1 MKNGLSNLGLK
12 MNIMSNIKT
21 LLSIFVLLIFSV
33 SCEGG
38 KMSQKAVSS
47 IPQNNNIEENVLNK
61 LSEKKIYFGH
71 QSVGYNILSGVS
83 DILKENPKV
92 KLNIIRINEPSALN
106 FPILAHS
113 SIGQNE
119 NPESKIHDFERYMD
133 KGVGNNPDIALFK
146 FCYVDINRTTDIE
159 KLFSAY
165 KDTMGRLMAKYPNT
179 RFVHI
184 TAPLT
189 IPESSAKAFLK
200 GLIGKEDNN
209 IKRNL
214 FNEKL
219 RKEYGEKELIFDLAE
234 IESTYPDGS
243 RTFFTSGGKRY
254 YTLAPE
260 YTDDGGHLN
269 EKGRKIVASDFLRF
283 LSGLAKE

>member
-1 MKNGLSNLGLK
+1 MYKE
-12 MNIMSNIKT
+12 IKY
-21 LLSIFVLLIFSV
+21 LISV
-33 SCEGG
+33 FFMIILFNACEGG
-38 KMSQKAVSS
+38 KMSQKAALS
-47 IPQNNNIEENVLNK
+47 ISRNNNIQEDVLNK

-71 QSVGYNILSGVS
+71 QSVGYNILSGVN
-83 DILKENPKV
+83 DILKDSPQVKV
-92 KLNIIRINEPSALN
+92 NIARISEPTALN
-106 FPILAHS
+106 SPILAHS

-119 NPESKIHDFERYMD
+119 NPESKINDFARYME
-133 KGVGNNPDIALFK
+133 KGIGNNADIAFFK
-146 FCYVDINRTTDIE
+146 FCYVDIVRTTDIE

-200 GLIGKEDNN
+200 GLVGKEDNN

-214 FNEKL
+214 FNERL
-219 RKEYGEKELIFDLAE
+219 RKEYSEKGLIFDLAE

-254 YTLAPE
+254 YTLVPE

-269 EKGRKIVASDFLRF
+269 EKGRKIAAAEFLRF
-283 LSGLAKE
+283 LSGLAKQ